1 MKDLREWSIISSGD
15 KNYIIVDYDYENYEA
30 ELAEWTFEI
39 GDKTALQIVENIL
52 YLKSEMFLDINQV
65 KKMERLFEW

>member
-1 MKDLREWSIISSGD
+1 MQDLREWSIISSGD
-15 KNYIIVDYDYENYEA
+15 KNYIIVDYDYETYEA

-52 YLKSEMFLDINQV
+52 DLKSEMFLDINQV